1 MHPNRGVSYWIEMV
15 RHERT
20 YGVMSLADGSP
31 KS

>member
-1 MHPNRGVSYWIEMV
+1 MLPNSGVSYWIEMV

-20 YGVMSLADGSP
+20 YSVMPLADGSP